1 MKKIITFVL
10 IAAMMLTMLVA
21 NVSAAAWDGTSVS
34 ASLKGEG
41 TVASPYLVE
50 SAADLAFL
58 AKSVNEGTTYEG
70 KYITQT
76 ADIDLGGKAW
86 KAIGDNTN
94 SFMGIYDG
102 KGHEIKDFTYTV
114 VNAFAGFFGCVKST
128 EANQA
133 GILNL
138 NLSGKV
144 NAWEFAAASDTF
156 VGGLAGK
163 LEGKAGKNVVVANC
177 VVDVDI
183 DVTTPVVTDKK
194 FVDVGGFGGWNAYV
208 SVVNSEYKGDI
219 KVVSDGRYLMVGGF
233 LGITYNDIAI
243 ENSVFSGSVDIN
255 AKMAGMYAT
264 AGGFIGRRNGAAN
277 RSCVIKNSVCSGSVN
292 AVSTGLAYASGFVAH
307 AFNANTRNLT
317 IENCANTGKIHGETV
332 TEGQNAYAGGMIGY
346 ENVGYVTV
354 KNCVNKG
361 EVTAA
366 GVNKAMLPGGILGVS
381 NFANKTSKYDGNTS
395 TGNVVGWTNATAEIV
410 TNSVDNADVAVV
422 DAAIRTIEDTQKAT
436 KSVTLNDVKYDF
448 VVAAPVVPTP
458 PTPSTPSNPNTGDV
472 TSVIV
477 LALVAVSCGAA
488 LTLKKTR

>member
-1 MKKIITFVL
+1 MKKFITFAL
-10 IAAMMLTMLVA
+10 LAAMMLSLVI
-21 NVSAAAWDGTSVS
+21 VSTSAAAWDGTSASTALEGDGS
-34 ASLKGEG
+34 AV
-41 TVASPYLVE
+41 TPYLVK
-50 SAADLAFL
+50 SAEDLAFL

-144 NAWEFAAASDTF
+144 NAWEFTAASDTF

-233 LGITYNDIAI
+233 LGITYNDIVI
-243 ENSVFSGSVDIN
+243 ENSVFSGSIDIN

-332 TEGQNAYAGGMIGY
+332 TEGSSAYAGGMIGY

-395 TGNVVGWTNATAEIV
+395 TGNVVGWTNATAELV

-422 DAAIRTIEDTQKAT
+422 DAAIKAIEDTQKAT
-436 KSVTLNDVKYDF
+436 KSVTINGTAYNY
-448 VVAAPVVPTP
+448 VVETEAPVVPE
-458 PTPSTPSNPNTGDV
+458 TPSTPNTGDV

-477 LALVAVSCGAA
+477 LALVAVAAGAV
-488 LTLKKTR
+488 LTIKKAR